1 MAFARQSLA
10 IAPVSSLQDPWP
22 WMWHD
27 LTNNNI
33 KRLKHI
39 SFHVWKQIETCTF
52 CRLQPHLHL
61 STSIY
66 IYLHLS
72 VCSSSQCLNMFRH
85 VSTCFSVEMSG
96 FSVRFELSS
105 YGDAQLRHQM
115 HFVLGP
121 WHRHSRLPGSIGE
134 VTQCIISVVKLWTV
148 NIVYTQYA

>member
-66 IYLHLS
+66 IFQF
-72 VCSSSQCLNMFRH
+72 VRRH
-85 VSTCFSVEMSG
+85 SVSTCFDMFQHVSVSRCQDFQCVSSFRAMAM
-96 FSVRFELSS
+96 LSS
-105 YGDAQLRHQM
+105 GTKCTSSLVHDTGIVGFLD
-115 HFVLGP
+115 P
-121 WHRHSRLPGSIGE
+121 SERLLNVSYQWWSYE
-134 VTQCIISVVKLWTV
+134 RLT
-148 NIVYTQYA
+148 